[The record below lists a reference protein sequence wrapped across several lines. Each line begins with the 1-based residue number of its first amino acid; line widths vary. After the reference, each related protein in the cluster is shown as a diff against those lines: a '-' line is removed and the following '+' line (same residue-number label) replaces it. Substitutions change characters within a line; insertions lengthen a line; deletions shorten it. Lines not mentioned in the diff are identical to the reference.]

1 MSKSNGKSKKLLFVI
16 IAVVLVIAIA
26 VGVVI
31 ATTGNASTPG
41 TKNNDEVEKVPESI
55 ILYQDGDPVKKEDVT
70 AITGA
75 TSPDGTVIIPVSK
88 VSFGLA
94 AGGGEYVSK
103 HNKSPEESKPFAGGV
118 GAGVTISPVAFL
130 AVNEKNVRLLPVDGD
145 EPVSKLIDYIPVM
158 VDKVSGIISERAN
171 KKENTSEE

>member
-1 MSKSNGKSKKLLFVI
+1 MSDLPINSVMNSAMENLKQMVDVNTI
-16 IAVVLVIAIA
+16 IGDAI
-26 VGVVI
+26 
-31 ATTGNASTPG
+31 
-41 TKNNDEVEKVPESI
+41 
-55 ILYQDGDPVKKEDVT
+55 
-70 AITGA
+70 

-103 HNKSPEESKPFAGGV
+103 HTKSAEETKPFAGGV

-158 VDKVSGIISERAN
+158 VDKVSGIISERAK
-171 KKENTSEE
+171 KKETKTEE